1 MFNNKEIK
9 EAEELSNSSNIIGKG
24 TILHGS
30 VETFG
35 NIRVEGKIIGNIT
48 TKSKAAF
55 GHSSHVVGN
64 ILAQNAE
71 IAGLVDGT
79 VEITDLL
86 ILKPSAVINGDIITN
101 KLVIEAGATFNGK
114 CQMGV
119 SVKEIRIGE
128 RKEEEERPL
137 LKAQS

>member
-24 TILHGS
+24 TILRGGI
-30 VETFG
+30 ETFG
-35 NIRVEGKIIGNIT
+35 NIRVEGKVIGDII

-55 GHSSHVVGN
+55 GHSSNIEGN
-64 ILAQNAE
+64 VLAQNAE
-71 IAGLVDGT
+71 IAGTVDGK
-79 VEITDLL
+79 VEVTEMLV
-86 ILKPSAVINGDIITN
+86 LKPSAVINGDIITN
-101 KLVIEAGATFNGK
+101 KLVIESGASFNGR

-119 SVKEIRIGE
+119 AVKEIKIGE
-128 RKEEEERPL
+128 KREEERPL

>member
-24 TILHGS
+24 TILRGS

-35 NIRVEGKIIGNIT
+35 NIRVEGKVIGNIT
-48 TKSKAAF
+48 TKSKVAF
-55 GHSSHVVGN
+55 GHSSHVEGN
-64 ILAQNAE
+64 VLAQNAE

-79 VEITDLL
+79 VEVTELL
-86 ILKPSAVINGDIITN
+86 VLKPSAVINGDIVTH
-101 KLVIEAGATFNGK
+101 KLVIESGASFNGK

-119 SVKEIRIGE
+119 TVKEIRIGE
-128 RKEEEERPL
+128 KKEEDRPL

>member
-24 TILHGS
+24 TILRGDI
-30 VETFG
+30 ETFG
-35 NIRVEGKIIGNIT
+35 NIRVEGKVIGNIT

-55 GHSSHVVGN
+55 GHSSNIDGN

-71 IAGLVDGT
+71 IAGTVDGM
-79 VEITDLL
+79 VEVSEMLV
-86 ILKPSAVINGDIITN
+86 LKPSAVINGNIMTN
-101 KLVIEAGATFNGK
+101 KLVIEAGATFNGSCK
-114 CQMGV
+114 MGV
-119 SVKEIRIGE
+119 TVKEIKIGQT
-128 RKEEEERPL
+128 REEQRPL

>member
-24 TILHGS
+24 TILRGDI
-30 VETFG
+30 ETFG
-35 NIRVEGKIIGNIT
+35 NIRVEGKVIGNIT

-55 GHSSHVVGN
+55 GHSSNIDGN

-71 IAGLVDGT
+71 IAGTVDGV
-79 VEITDLL
+79 VEVSEMLV
-86 ILKPSAVINGDIITN
+86 LKPSAIINGNIVTN
-101 KLVIEAGATFNGK
+101 KLVIEAGATFNGS

-119 SVKEIRIGE
+119 TVKEIKIGQN
-128 RKEEEERPL
+128 REEQRPL